1 MLVNIGLFLSIF
13 SRMLVAGTPLLLG
26 TVGEIYTE
34 RAGILNL
41 GVEGMM
47 AVGAVAGFGVAQ
59 MTGNMWLGILAAGLA
74 GLSLSLLHAFVSITL
89 KASQVISG
97 LALSMLGLG
106 ISGFMGKRFVGIPL
120 PFRFQD
126 YPIPLLSKIPF
137 LGPIL
142 FTRDAI
148 FYLSLFIAFMLWFLL
163 YHTRWGIQIRS
174 VGENPKASDA
184 MGLPVYRIQYFC
196 VMVGGFL
203 AGMAGA
209 YISLVYSPTW
219 VEGIT
224 GGRGWIVI
232 ALTILAVW
240 NPLKAFIGAY
250 LFGLIYV
257 LQYLLQ
263 SKNIPIN
270 ILMMLPYITTLVVL
284 ILGSNNA
291 IRKKSGA
298 PGSLGVPFNKGE
310 R

>member
-1 MLVNIGLFLSIF
+1 MFINSSLILSVF
-13 SRMLVAGTPLLLG
+13 ARMLVAGTPLLLG
-26 TVGEIYTE
+26 TVGEIYSE

-59 MTGNMWLGILAAGLA
+59 LSGNMWLGILAAGIA
-74 GLSLSLLHAFVSITL
+74 GIILSFLHAFVSITL

-106 ISGFMGKRFVGIPL
+106 ISGFIGKRFVGIPL
-120 PFRFQD
+120 PFRFLD
-126 YPIPLLSKIPF
+126 YPIPFLSKIPF
-137 LGPIL
+137 FGSVL

-148 FYLSLFIAFMLWFLL
+148 FYLSILLTFLLWYLL
-163 YHTRWGIQIRS
+163 YHTRWGIYIRS

-184 MGLPVYRIQYFC
+184 MGIPVYRIQYFC

-203 AGMAGA
+203 AGIAGA

-219 VEGIT
+219 VEGVT

-232 ALTILAVW
+232 ALTILATW
-240 NPLKAFIGAY
+240 NPMKAFIGAY

-263 SKNIPIN
+263 SKKIPIN

-284 ILGSNNA
+284 LLGSNNA
-291 IRKKSGA
+291 IRRKSGA
-298 PGSLGVPFNKGE
+298 PASLGLPFNKGE

>member
-1 MLVNIGLFLSIF
+1 MFNISLLLSICA
-13 SRMLVAGTPLLLG
+13 RMLVAGTPLLLG

-34 RAGILNL
+34 RSGILNL

-59 MTGNMWLGILAAGLA
+59 ISGNMWLGVLAAGIA
-74 GLSLSLLHAFVSITL
+74 GLVLSLLHAFVSITL

-106 ISGFMGKRFVGIPL
+106 ISGFIGKRFVGVPL
-120 PFRFQD
+120 PFRFLD
-126 YPIPLLSKIPF
+126 YPIPFLSRIPF
-137 LGPIL
+137 FGQIL

-148 FYLSLFIAFMLWFLL
+148 FYLSIFLTLLLWFLM
-163 YHTRWGIQIRS
+163 YRTRWGIQIRS

-203 AGMAGA
+203 AGIAGS

-219 VEGIT
+219 VEGIS

-232 ALTILAVW
+232 ALTILATW

-263 SKNIPIN
+263 SKKIPIN
-270 ILMMLPYITTLVVL
+270 ILMMLPYVTTLLVL
-284 ILGSNNA
+284 ILGSNHA

-298 PGSLGVPFNKGE
+298 PASLGVPFNKGE